1 MILNPIRKVEKM
13 MRLTMND
20 ATVCLQNFNIIVNK
34 VFSLYILVSYG
45 LIESHLLI
53 FL

>member
-1 MILNPIRKVEKM
+1 

-20 ATVCLQNFNIIVNK
+20 ATDCLQKFNITVNE

-45 LIESHLLI
+45 LNESHLLI